1 MTAPSSKSDATTSD
15 PVYQKNP
22 HPAQAYRITMTI
34 EDAPGPFEWISG
46 TAFYEMINRDACT
59 PFDRSLGM
67 STKQKEDAIPIHFD
81 KTSDT
86 TYVATIYADGM
97 VNGDY
102 YGKGVCNFELNGVG
116 ISLRA
121 TGKKKKPDS
130 NLHCSKT
137 RFIAQ
142 HPRLPTFGKS
152 VTRKQIWM
160 IFLTAAKAGLINLMM
175 MRGKTLSRSP

>member
-1 MTAPSSKSDATTSD
+1 MNAPSEPSSPYNVDTD
-15 PVYQKNP
+15 PVYRKNP
-22 HPAQAYRITMTI
+22 HPEQAYRIAMTI

-46 TAFYEMINRDACT
+46 TAFYEMTNRDACT

-97 VNGDY
+97 VDADY
-102 YGKGVCNFELNGVG
+102 YGKGLCTFVLNGVG

-121 TGKKKKPDS
+121 TGKKKRPDS
-130 NLHCSKT
+130 SLHCSRT

-142 HPRLPTFGKS
+142 HPRLPIFGKS
-152 VTRKQIWM
+152 VTHKQVWM
-160 IFLTAAKAGLINLMM
+160 IFLTVAKLGLTNSMM
-175 MRGKTLSRSP
+175 TRGKTFSR